1 MSIITLTTDFGLK
14 DHSVAAVKGAVLNI
28 LPEARIVDVSH
39 MIAPFNIIESA
50 YIIRNAY
57 KSFPKGSI
65 HIIGVDAEHTPENKH
80 IALELDEHYFICAD
94 NGIMSLVASQ
104 IKPQQI
110 VEINIHQSLQTS
122 FTLLDVFVYVATHLA
137 KGGKLDVIGR
147 KIHDIKHLKYIQP
160 QVSDQKDQIIG
171 HVIYIDNFGNLVTN
185 VTKTMFESLQNE
197 RKFTITARN
206 VEFNR
211 LYNSYSDA
219 IDFTKKAE
227 ERQSSGKKIAL
238 FNSADFI
245 ELSLYKSN
253 PKKSGGASSLFGVQL
268 MDTINIKFQE

>member
-14 DHSVAAVKGAVLNI
+14 DHSVATVKGAILNI
-28 LPEARIVDVSH
+28 LPQARIVDISH
-39 MIAPFNIIESA
+39 LIAPFNIIEAA

-80 IALELDEHYFICAD
+80 LALELDDHYFVCAD

-104 IKPQQI
+104 IKPKQI
-110 VEINIHQSLQTS
+110 VEIDIHESLQTS

-147 KIHDIKHLKYIQP
+147 RTGDIKQLKYIQP
-160 QVSDQKDQIIG
+160 QVSDQQDQIIG

-185 VTKTMFESLQNE
+185 VTRQLFDSLQND

-206 VEFNR
+206 IEFSR
-211 LYNSYSDA
+211 LYKSYSDA
-219 IDFTKKAE
+219 IDFTQEAE
-227 ERQSSGKKIAL
+227 DRQSSGKKIAL

-253 PKKSGGASSLFGVQL
+253 PQKSGGASSLFGIEL
-268 MDTINIKFQE
+268 MDTINIKFHK

>member
-14 DHSVAAVKGAVLNI
+14 DHSVATVKGAILNI
-28 LPEARIVDVSH
+28 LPQAHIIDISH
-39 MIAPFNIIESA
+39 LIAPFNIIEAA

-160 QVSDQKDQIIG
+160 QVNDQKDQIIG

>member
-14 DHSVAAVKGAVLNI
+14 DHSVATVKGAILNI
-28 LPEARIVDVSH
+28 LPQAHIVDISH
-39 MIAPFNIIESA
+39 LVAPFNIIEAA

-65 HIIGVDAEHTPENKH
+65 HIIGVDAEYTPENKH
-80 IALELDEHYFICAD
+80 IALELDEHYFIGAD

-104 IKPQQI
+104 IKPKQI
-110 VEINIHQSLQTS
+110 VEIDIHKSVQTS

-147 KIHDIKHLKYIQP
+147 KIKDIKHLKYIQP
-160 QVSDQKDQIIG
+160 QVSDQEDQIIG

-185 VTKTMFESLQNE
+185 VTKHLFDSLQND

-206 VEFNR
+206 IKFNR
-211 LYNSYSDA
+211 LYKSYSDA
-219 IDFTKKAE
+219 VDFTKDAE
-227 ERQSSGKKIAL
+227 DRQSSGKKIAL

-253 PKKSGGASSLFGVQL
+253 PQKSGGASSLFGVQL
-268 MDTINIKFQE
+268 MDTINIKFHE

>member
-14 DHSVAAVKGAVLNI
+14 DHAVASVKGAILNI
-28 LPEARIVDVSH
+28 LPQAQIIDISH
-39 MIAPFNIIESA
+39 LIAPFNIIEAA
-50 YIIRNAY
+50 YITRNAY

-65 HIIGVDAEHTPENKH
+65 HIIGVDAEYTPENKH
-80 IALELDEHYFICAD
+80 IALELDDHYFIGAD
-94 NGIMSLVASQ
+94 NGIMSLVAGH
-104 IKPQQI
+104 IKPKQI
-110 VEINIHQSLQTS
+110 VEIDIHQSVQTS

-147 KIHDIKHLKYIQP
+147 KIDQIKQLKYIQP
-160 QVSDQKDQIIG
+160 ITNDQKNQITG

-185 VTKTMFESLQNE
+185 VTRQLFDSLQND

-206 VEFNR
+206 IKFNR

-219 IDFTKKAE
+219 IDFTKKPE
-227 ERQSSGKKIAL
+227 ERQSKGKKIAL

-253 PKKSGGASSLFGVQL
+253 PQISGGASSLFGLEL
-268 MDTINIKFQE
+268 MDTINIKFHE

>member
-39 MIAPFNIIESA
+39 MIAPFNIIEAA

-57 KSFPKGSI
+57 KAFPKGSI

>member
-14 DHSVAAVKGAVLNI
+14 DHSVATVKGAILNI
-28 LPEARIVDVSH
+28 LNNPTIVDISH
-39 MIAPFNIIESA
+39 LITPFNIIEAA

-80 IALELDEHYFICAD
+80 LAMELDDHFFICAD

-104 IKPQQI
+104 IKPAEI
-110 VEINIHQSLQTS
+110 VEIDIHNSIQTS

-147 KIHDIKHLKYIQP
+147 PVDNLKHLKYIQP
-160 QVSDQKDQIIG
+160 QISDQEDQIIG
-171 HVIYIDNFGNLVTN
+171 HVVYIDNFGNLITN
-185 VTKTMFESLQNE
+185 VTKHLFEKYQNG

-206 VEFNR
+206 IKFNK
-211 LYNSYSDA
+211 LYKSYSDA
-219 IDFTKKAE
+219 IDFSQMAAN
-227 ERQSSGKKIAL
+227 RQSSGKKIAL
-238 FNSADFI
+238 FNSANFI

-253 PKKSGGASSLFGVQL
+253 PQKSGGASSLFGIEL
-268 MDTINIKFQE
+268 MDTININFYE

>member
-14 DHSVAAVKGAVLNI
+14 DHSVAAVKGAILNI

-39 MIAPFNIIESA
+39 MIAPFNIIEAA

-57 KSFPKGSI
+57 KAFPKGSI

-80 IALELDEHYFICAD
+80 LALELDDHYFVCAD
-94 NGIMSLVASQ
+94 NGIISLVASQ
-104 IKPQQI
+104 IRPKQI
-110 VEINIHQSLQTS
+110 VEIDIHESLQTS
-122 FTLLDVFVYVATHLA
+122 FTLLDVFVHVATHLA

-147 KIHDIKHLKYIQP
+147 RTDDIKQLKYIQP
-160 QVSDQKDQIIG
+160 QIGEQRDQIIG

-185 VTKTMFESLQNE
+185 VTSELFESLRND

-206 VEFNR
+206 IKFTR
-211 LYNSYSDA
+211 LYYNYSDA
-219 IDFTKKAE
+219 IDFSKDAE
-227 ERQSSGKKIAL
+227 DRQSSGKKIAL
-238 FNSADFI
+238 FNSAGFI

-253 PKKSGGASSLFGVQL
+253 PQKSGGASSLFGVQL
-268 MDTINIKFQE
+268 MDTINIKFHE